1 MTAGIL
7 LIPTLGGDMH
17 VSAQFA
23 DAHRTINGSLFFS
36 HDNIPTTLAVQDIC
50 QLVAVEMQEW
60 NGSAQLSGR
69 NVQIVEVVPGDR
81 KVICHACIILLPRFC
96 DHRKSAEGS
105 CRVQYLNIGI
115 PEPVTR
121 PTSCR

>member
-1 MTAGIL
+1 MIAGIL

-60 NGSAQLSGR
+60 NGCLQLSGK
-69 NVQIVEVVPGDR
+69 NVAIVP
-81 KVICHACIILLPRFC
+81 II
-96 DHRKSAEGS
+96 
-105 CRVQYLNIGI
+105 I
-115 PEPVTR
+115 
-121 PTSCR
+121 

>member
-1 MTAGIL
+1 MFS
-7 LIPTLGGDMH
+7 GGDVH
-17 VSAQFA
+17 VSATFSCTSDA
-23 DAHRTINGSLFFS
+23 DCVVRGSFFFEPKLQPQAYS
-36 HDNIPTTLAVQDIC
+36 VGDVV
-50 QLVAVEMQEW
+50 QLVEIEMQEW

>member
-1 MTAGIL
+1 
-7 LIPTLGGDMH
+7 MH

-60 NGSAQLSGR
+60 NGCVQLKCYTQGVMKVPRAPRVTASTSALTVGRVWVWRVLSCQHEGGGSR
-69 NVQIVEVVPGDR
+69 SVLRVLPLHGHP
-81 KVICHACIILLPRFC
+81 VI
-96 DHRKSAEGS
+96 AECS
-105 CRVQYLNIGI
+105 CGCVAM
-115 PEPVTR
+115 
-121 PTSCR
+121 